1 MIPLKHHGEGR
12 YQFGGSASELDEARN
27 WFVRHITDFDKGNI
41 VIEQF
46 DYLHRSL
53 HKLNGRVVQT
63 KLRALW
69 ADKDVTDLI
78 NPDYSHL
85 TSTYFDNFP
94 YERGWKMAPEVYY
107 RVPVE
112 VLDAVH
118 EDTFESLPSFARQRV
133 LEYRATANR

>member
-46 DYLHRSL
+46 DYLHGSL